1 MRGACNSGIAVCE
14 SAEHYGVYA
23 QDVWKNGEPS
33 LVNHYIHNNS
43 LIKILDIWGT
53 LANYSQHV
61 QPNYPFGWIFFIFVH
76 WIPSWAQLIFLS
88 NKRNWMTYDWEIP
101 KSRLSS

>member
-1 MRGACNSGIAVCE
+1 MRGACNSGIAVCG

-61 QPNYPFGWIFFIFVH
+61 QPNYPFGWIFYICSLNSTA
-76 WIPSWAQLIFLS
+76 ISKLS
-88 NKRNWMTYDWEIP
+88 PANI
-101 KSRLSS
+101 SFQ